1 MDRLAYT
8 VLNSVN
14 ERRLSRHVTANELA
28 NVATTGFK
36 RTYEAAMT
44 AVKTEGMGY
53 DTRISPQ
60 IENSSA
66 SCSRRVL

>member
-44 AVKTEGMGY
+44 AV
-53 DTRISPQ
+53 
-60 IENSSA
+60 SA
-66 SCSRRVL
+66 SCSHRVP